1 MELVLTEIEG
11 EFSLYKSWV
20 IPCIA
25 HWRYRDWQI
34 QPSQTQKG
42 WWKVTSRLIESN
54 EDGDF
59 LSILDI
65 EDPLEFRS
73 HQEAVAFV
81 FHDSNLVGRLDI

>member
-1 MELVLTEIEG
+1 MDGLILAEVDG
-11 EFSLYKSWV
+11 EFSLYKSWLMPH
-20 IPCIA
+20 IG

-34 QPSQTQKG
+34 QPSQDQQG

-59 LSILDI
+59 ISVIEV

-73 HQEAVAFV
+73 HSEATGFV
-81 FHDSNLVGRLDI
+81 FHDVSLPGRI